1 MENRKA
7 FNFYRSYFD
16 VAKELSGE
24 DRATFLWAILV
35 KQFED
40 KDTELNG
47 MAKFAYLSQFH
58 SIKSQ
63 VEGYKSN
70 PTGAKTKGGK
80 QGGSVGGKQGGSVQ
94 EEEKGKVEEKEQ
106 EKIYTQRQPKLDI
119 NGYVIIEE
127 DESKS

>member
-16 VAKELSGE
+16 VAKELSEE
-24 DRATFLWAILV
+24 DRASFLWAILV

-80 QGGSVGGKQGGSVQ
+80 QGGSVQ
-94 EEEKGKVEEKEQ
+94 EDEKGKVEEKEQ
-106 EKIYTQRQPKLDI
+106 VKIYTQRQPKLDI
-119 NGYVIIEE
+119 NGYVIIQE

>member
-16 VAKELSGE
+16 VAKELSE
-24 DRATFLWAILV
+24 QDRASFLWAILV

-70 PTGAKTKGGK
+70 PTGVKTKGGR
-80 QGGSVGGKQGGSVQ
+80 QGGSVGGRQGGSVQ
-94 EEEKGKVEEKEQ
+94 EKEKGKEEEKEQ
-106 EKIYTQRQPKLDI
+106 GKIYTQRQPKLDI

>member
-16 VAKELSGE
+16 VAKELSEE
-24 DRATFLWAILV
+24 DRASFLWAILV

-80 QGGSVGGKQGGSVQ
+80 QGGSVQ

-106 EKIYTQRQPKLDI
+106 GKIYTQRQPKLDI

>member
-7 FNFYRSYFD
+7 FNFYRSYFE
-16 VAKELSGE
+16 VAKELNDE
-24 DRATFLWAILV
+24 ERLVFLWAILV

-94 EEEKGKVEEKEQ
+94 EEEKGKEEG
-106 EKIYTQRQPKLDI
+106 KIYTQRQPKLDI
-119 NGYVIIEE
+119 DGFVIKE
-127 DESKS
+127 